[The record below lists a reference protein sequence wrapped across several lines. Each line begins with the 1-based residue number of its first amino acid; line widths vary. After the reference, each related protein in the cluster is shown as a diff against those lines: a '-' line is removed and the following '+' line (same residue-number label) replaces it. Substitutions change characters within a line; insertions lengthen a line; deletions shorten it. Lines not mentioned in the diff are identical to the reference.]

1 MNRPIW
7 SGPYVI
13 KDSSVFGIRIRMLQA
28 CDIPAAVEL
37 STTAGWNQT
46 AEDWL
51 MLTHLEPE
59 GCFALECEGRLA
71 ATTTIICYG
80 RQLAWIGMVLTHP
93 DFQRR
98 GFARRLVES
107 ALTLA
112 EARRMETVKLDATE
126 QGCRLYESLGFRA
139 EQEIQRWSG
148 CSAVSLPIETG
159 ECFSWKAIEDIDLEA
174 FGANRLPLLKMLAR
188 RTQPSCHS
196 AGFLFWRRG
205 SRASYIGPCVARTPE
220 AAKALLET
228 CLAGGEGRWFWD
240 LLQSNVDAVSLATD
254 AGFRLE
260 RNLVRMVRGAQAQGK
275 DEMIYAAAGFE
286 LG

>member
-1 MNRPIW
+1 
-7 SGPYVI
+7 
-13 KDSSVFGIRIRMLQA
+13 
-28 CDIPAAVEL
+28 
-37 STTAGWNQT
+37 
-46 AEDWL
+46 
-51 MLTHLEPE
+51 
-59 GCFALECEGRLA
+59 
-71 ATTTIICYG
+71 
-80 RQLAWIGMVLTHP
+80 MVLTHS

-98 GFARRLVES
+98 GFARRLVER

-112 EARRMETVKLDATE
+112 ETRRIETVKLDATE

-148 CSAVSLPIETG
+148 YSAARVNIEPR
-159 ECFSWKAIEDIDLEA
+159 ECFSWKAIEDIDREA

-220 AAKALLET
+220 AARALLES
-228 CLAGGEGRWFWD
+228 CLAGGERRWFWD

-260 RNLVRMVRGAQAQGK
+260 RNLVRMARGAQMPGMS
-275 DEMIYAAAGFE
+275 EMIYAAAGFE